1 MVRWHFYLGGFVKK
15 LLGYIM
21 FFFPLICL
29 ISLFTW
35 AIGFQFILY
44 PSVATIVVIGTV
56 TLMIKGD
63 ELINK

>member
-1 MVRWHFYLGGFVKK
+1 MKK

-21 FFFPLICL
+21 FFFPLISL
-29 ISLFTW
+29 IALFTW
-35 AIGFQFILY
+35 SIGFQFIIYLAGA
-44 PSVATIVVIGTV
+44 SLAVIGSV

>member
-1 MVRWHFYLGGFVKK
+1 MKK

-21 FFFPLICL
+21 FFSPAIALIA
-29 ISLFTW
+29 LFTW
-35 AIGFQFILY
+35 SIGFQFILY
-44 PSVATIVVIGTV
+44 LSVAIIVVIGSV